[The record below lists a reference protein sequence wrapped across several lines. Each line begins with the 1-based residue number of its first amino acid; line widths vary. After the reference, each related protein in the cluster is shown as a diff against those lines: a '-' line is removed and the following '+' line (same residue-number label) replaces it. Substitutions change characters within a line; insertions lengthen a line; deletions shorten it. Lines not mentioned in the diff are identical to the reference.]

1 MTTPAYEL
9 TTAWE
14 SWIQENLDRGCDI
27 ESMVEAMSAGGFSSS
42 DARSW
47 IATVMNTRDPV
58 IQTEIPTCA
67 LRHLKGQ
74 PVRTLMAMSSPDI
87 ALFDQVLTGPECD
100 ELVRI
105 SRYKLKRST
114 TVNAQNGSTEV
125 IEDRSSNGTY
135 FNVRENEFIASLD
148 ERLSSLTGHPVEH
161 GEGLQV
167 LQYQPGGQYKA
178 HFDYFAP
185 DDPGSALHLRQGGQ
199 RVCTVVLYLNEVA
212 AGGQTHFPRLNLT
225 ILPKKGAALYFSY
238 CDPTGRLDARTL
250 HAGMPVVEGEKWI
263 ATKWIRSS
271 AYG

>member
-1 MTTPAYEL
+1 MTTPVPEL
-9 TTAWE
+9 TPAWE
-14 SWIQENLDRGCDI
+14 GWIKENLDRGCDI
-27 ESMVEAMSAGGFSSS
+27 ESMVEAMSAGGFSSI
-42 DARSW
+42 DARACIVS
-47 IATVMNTRDPV
+47 VMNTQDLAHHAAMPA
-58 IQTEIPTCA
+58 CA
-67 LRHLKGQ
+67 LTQLRGQ
-74 PVRTLMAMSSPDI
+74 HVRTLMAMSSPDI
-87 ALFDQVLTGPECD
+87 ALFDQVLTEPECD
-100 ELVRI
+100 ELVLM
-105 SRYKLKRST
+105 SRHKLKRST
-114 TVNAQNGSTEV
+114 TVNTQDGSTEV
-125 IEDRSSNGTY
+125 IQDRSSNGTY
-135 FNVRENEFIASLD
+135 FNVRENEFIAGLD
-148 ERLSSLTGHPVEH
+148 ERLSDLTGHPVEH

-167 LQYQPGGQYKA
+167 LQYHPGGQYKA

-185 DDPGSALHLRQGGQ
+185 EDPGSALHLRQGGQ